1 MNFELIIK
9 EVSFLAK
16 LKTQNF
22 FFVYLP
28 EYNRY
33 SKKNY
38 SNKNYKKIKKL
49 YLIKKSSL

>member
-16 LKTQNF
+16 IKNAKLF
-22 FFVYLP
+22 LFIYL
-28 EYNRY
+28 
-33 SKKNY
+33 STIDTL
-38 SNKNYKKIKKL
+38 KKIILIKITKKSKKL